1 MNAMAAAVSA
11 APGRRRTAIRSVVG
25 LAGPAFIAAIAYVD
39 PGNVATNIAAGSR
52 YGYLLLW
59 VVVLANAMAML
70 VQYLSAKL
78 GIATGRNLPELC
90 RERYRRSVRL
100 GLWVQAELVIVMT
113 DLAEI
118 VGGAIAV
125 HLLFGLPLLAGGVV
139 TGVAL
144 LVVLSLQIRGHQG
157 FQPIVIGLLGVV
169 ALGFVYQ
176 ALRLPGDAAG
186 FASGMVPRFAGGDS
200 VLLAAGIVGAT
211 VMPHAIYLH
220 SALTQRLP
228 KESSGLEEQEQSS
241 QTSQA
246 SRRRALRA
254 TRWDVLVAMSVAGL
268 VNVAMIAVGTSVSAQ
283 SGTTLDA
290 AHAAFAAQ
298 SGWLGGAVFA
308 VALLASGFASASVG
322 VYAGQVVMQGFIQR
336 HIPLSLRRI
345 VSMLPPLALLAL
357 GMNPTLALVLSQV
370 VLSFGIPFALVPLLV
385 LTSSPAVM
393 RGLENRRTTT
403 VLAIIVA
410 ALIIA
415 LNGCLLLLTFSG
427 H

>member
-1 MNAMAAAVSA
+1 MNAMAAAVSV
-11 APGRRRTAIRSVVG
+11 APGRRRAAIRSVVG

-59 VVVLANAMAML
+59 VVILANAMAML

-90 RERYRRSVRL
+90 RDRYRRSVRL

-144 LVVLSLQIRGHQG
+144 LIVLSLQVRGHQG
-157 FQPIVIGLLGVV
+157 FQPVVIGLLGVV

-176 ALRLPGDAAG
+176 ALRLPGGATG

-228 KESSGLEEQEQSS
+228 AESSGLEEQPSRE
-241 QTSQA
+241 
-246 SRRRALRA
+246 SRRRALRV
-254 TRWDVLVAMSVAGL
+254 TRWDVLVAMSIAGL
-268 VNVAMIAVGTSVSAQ
+268 VNVAIIAVGTSVSAQ
-283 SGTTLDA
+283 AGTTLDS

-298 SGWLGGAVFA
+298 SGWLAGAVFA

-336 HIPLSLRRI
+336 QIPLSLRRV
-345 VSMLPPLALLAL
+345 VSMLPPLALLGL

-370 VLSFGIPFALVPLLV
+370 VLSFGIPLALVPLV
-385 LTSSPAVM
+385 MLTRRRDVM
-393 RGLENRRTTT
+393 GVHVNRRPTT
-403 VLAIIVA
+403 IVA
-410 ALIIA
+410 WSCVLLISG
-415 LNGCLLLLTFSG
+415 LNVFLLYQQFFM
-427 H
+427 